1 MPRNKRPLPRKSN
14 NIPQEN
20 SSSAAREIA
29 SLAMAIAEQGL
40 QGAAREEELAT
51 LVRRALRRKHDD
63 VLDEAIDIAR
73 YSDPDACRYLRERVG
88 EEAASQR
95 IHREGAPEM
104 EVDAFLIPLFARS
117 TGGLDEAEAFA
128 DDAAFDELVAS
139 FQQGGLESPAAKV
152 VLVRHVYDLGALQA
166 VSWCGLHEILREA
179 AASMSARKPM
189 PVPLLQATMQPWV
202 GGTCAPGQ
210 QTMELR
216 FLLGFALKRADDRF
230 YAVPG
235 DEAAADAFFDARM
248 DRYANWTANNAPLV
262 RRCLAADPARV
273 EVDFLYQDLFFGARE
288 RAEAELGMLAV
299 LSEVNHA
306 LSGLGMEVDDARAVV
321 AVLDG
326 GEQAILRTNLY
337 RREGATLLGTI
348 DKPVD
353 LSADLGEEL
362 DDLCDALTTLG
373 VGVVAVAAGFDDQG
387 QPEGEQ
393 TYGVE

>member
-20 SSSAAREIA
+20 TSSAAREIA
-29 SLAMAIAEQGL
+29 SIAIVMAEQGL
-40 QGAAREEELAT
+40 RSEARAEELST
-51 LVRRALRRKHDD
+51 LIRRALRRKHDD

-73 YSDPDACRYLRERVG
+73 YSDPDACRFLRERVG

-104 EVDAFLIPLFARS
+104 EIDAFLIPLFARS

-139 FQQGGLESPAAKV
+139 FQKGGLESPDATV

-166 VSWCGLHEILREA
+166 ITWCGMHEILREA
-179 AASMSARKPM
+179 AASMSAKKPV
-189 PVPLLQATMQPWV
+189 PVPLLQATMQPWT
-202 GGTCAPGQ
+202 GATFAPGQ
-210 QTMELR
+210 ETMELR
-216 FLLGFALKRADDRF
+216 FLLGFALKRADDPF
-230 YAVPG
+230 YAEP
-235 DEAAADAFFDARM
+235 DNEEDADAYFDARM
-248 DRYANWTANNAPLV
+248 DRYGAWTAANAAVV

-273 EVDFLYQDLFFGARE
+273 EVDFLYQDLFFGARD

-306 LSGLGMEVDDARAVV
+306 LSTLGIEIEDARAVV

-326 GEQAILRTNLY
+326 GDQAILRTNLY
-337 RREGATLLGTI
+337 RREAS
-348 DKPVD
+348 D
-353 LSADLGEEL
+353 
-362 DDLCDALTTLG
+362 
-373 VGVVAVAAGFDDQG
+373 
-387 QPEGEQ
+387 
-393 TYGVE
+393 

>member
-14 NIPQEN
+14 NIPQES

-29 SLAMAIAEQGL
+29 SLALAIAEQGL
-40 QGAAREEELAT
+40 RTAAREEELST

-63 VLDEAIDIAR
+63 VLDEAIDIVR

-88 EEAASQR
+88 EEAASLR

-104 EVDAFLIPLFARS
+104 EIDAFLIPLFARS

-128 DDAAFDELVAS
+128 DDAAFGELVAS
-139 FQQGGLESPAAKV
+139 FRQGGLESPDAQV

-166 VSWCGLHEILREA
+166 ITWCGMHEILREA
-179 AASMSARKPM
+179 AASMSAKKPI
-189 PVPLLQATMQPWV
+189 PVPLLQATMRPWS
-202 GGTCAPGQ
+202 GGTFAPGQ
-210 QTMELR
+210 ETMELR
-216 FLLGFALKRADDRF
+216 FLLGFALKPADDPF
-230 YAVPG
+230 YAVPE
-235 DEAAADAFFDARM
+235 DEEAADAYFDARM
-248 DRYANWTANNAPLV
+248 DRYGNWTATNAPLV
-262 RRCLAADPARV
+262 RRCLAADPAGV

-306 LSGLGMEVDDARAVV
+306 LATLGVELDGARAVV

-337 RREGATLLGTI
+337 RRDGADLLGSI

-373 VGVVAVAAGFDDQG
+373 VGVVAVAAGFDDEG
-387 QPEGEQ
+387 RPEGEQ